1 MLKLKAFPLRSGT
14 RQRFPLSPLLFNVVL
29 KVLATVIREEKEI
42 KGIQIV
48 KEVKLPMLVDDI
60 ILHIGNTNTVTRKPT
75 EQLISEFGKIA
86 GYKLIQRNL
95 LHESERGE

>member
-1 MLKLKAFPLRSGT
+1 
-14 RQRFPLSPLLFNVVL
+14 
-29 KVLATVIREEKEI
+29 
-42 KGIQIV
+42 
-48 KEVKLPMLVDDI
+48 MLVDDI

-95 LHESERGE
+95 LYESERGE